1 MHPTAPDHPS
11 RRPRHGALMSARSAA
26 TPRRVAD
33 EALRTVVELACLAP
47 SIHNTQPWAWRLR
60 DGLLELHADASRRL
74 PAADPTGRSLVIS
87 CGAAL
92 HHARVAA
99 RALGWEPDVERLPG
113 AEGSPL
119 ATLRLEPATPSPTA
133 ATDLRC
139 LEERH
144 TDRRRFTSWPVP
156 DERLERLAAA
166 ARDQGAAAV
175 ALLDVTARFAV
186 ELLTSRAHGVQARD
200 PSLRQEVAAWLD
212 RGRREGLVSQLLPVE
227 DDRGSRFPGGALEDS
242 DEDVDGT
249 DGLIVLAG
257 AADDPGAWLRTG
269 EGLSALWLDATRGG
283 LSVVPL
289 SQVVEVDET
298 RAALQHE
305 VLRTGAVP
313 HLLVRVGWQPL
324 SRSEVPHTPRRTVAE
339 VLG

>member
-33 EALRTVVELACLAP
+33 EALRSVVELACLAP

-113 AEGSPL
+113 AEASPL

-212 RGRREGLVSQLLPVE
+212 RGRRDGLVSQLLP
-227 DDRGSRFPGGALEDS
+227 A
-242 DEDVDGT
+242 
-249 DGLIVLAG
+249 
-257 AADDPGAWLRTG
+257 RT
-269 EGLSALWLDATRGG
+269 
-283 LSVVPL
+283 
-289 SQVVEVDET
+289 
-298 RAALQHE
+298 
-305 VLRTGAVP
+305 
-313 HLLVRVGWQPL
+313 
-324 SRSEVPHTPRRTVAE
+324 TVAPGSPG
-339 VLG
+339 VPWRTPTRTSTARMG

>member
-156 DERLERLAAA
+156 GRTARAAGGGGP
-166 ARDQGAAAV
+166 RPGAAAV

-212 RGRREGLVSQLLPVE
+212 RGRREGLVSSCSP
-227 DDRGSRFPGGALEDS
+227 RGPPWLQVPPG
-242 DEDVDGT
+242 V
-249 DGLIVLAG
+249 
-257 AADDPGAWLRTG
+257 PWRTP
-269 EGLSALWLDATRGG
+269 TRTSTARMG
-283 LSVVPL
+283 
-289 SQVVEVDET
+289 
-298 RAALQHE
+298 
-305 VLRTGAVP
+305 
-313 HLLVRVGWQPL
+313 
-324 SRSEVPHTPRRTVAE
+324 
-339 VLG
+339 